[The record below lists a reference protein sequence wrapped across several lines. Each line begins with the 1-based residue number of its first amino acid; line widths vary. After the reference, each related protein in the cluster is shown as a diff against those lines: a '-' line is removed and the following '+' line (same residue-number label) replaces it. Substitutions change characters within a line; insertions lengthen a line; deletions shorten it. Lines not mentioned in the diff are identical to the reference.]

1 MIKYIVNRL
10 LYVSAVGLGL
20 TMCAPAPVTPPA
32 EANDVMQDYY
42 TLMEFARRNVQ
53 YERKQKKLQT
63 LDEDIYS
70 AILEYY
76 NGSNDTTVE
85 EELLQLPSDG
95 DKQSS

>member
-1 MIKYIVNRL
+1 MIKYTPL
-10 LYVSAVGLGL
+10 LFAL

-32 EANDVMQDYY
+32 EASDVMQDYY

-76 NGSNDTTVE
+76 NGSNDTTE
-85 EELLQLPSDG
+85 SEELLQLPSDG
-95 DKQSS
+95 NQ

>member
-1 MIKYIVNRL
+1 
-10 LYVSAVGLGL
+10 
-20 TMCAPAPVTPPA
+20 MCAPAPVTPPA
-32 EANDVMQDYY
+32 EANDIMQDYN

-53 YERKQKKLQT
+53 YERRQRKLQT

-76 NGSNDTTVE
+76 NGSNDTTE
-85 EELLQLPSDG
+85 SEELLQLPSDG

>member
-1 MIKYIVNRL
+1 M
-10 LYVSAVGLGL
+10 L

-32 EANDVMQDYY
+32 EANDLIQDYE
-42 TLMEFARRNVQ
+42 TLMQFARKNVEYKKQ
-53 YERKQKKLQT
+53 QKKLQT

>member
-1 MIKYIVNRL
+1 
-10 LYVSAVGLGL
+10 
-20 TMCAPAPVTPPA
+20 MCAPAPVTPPA

-53 YERKQKKLQT
+53 YERRQKKLQT

>member
-1 MIKYIVNRL
+1 
-10 LYVSAVGLGL
+10 
-20 TMCAPAPVTPPA
+20 MCAPAPVTPPA
-32 EANDVMQDYY
+32 QANDLMQDYN

-53 YERKQKKLQT
+53 YEKKQKKLQT

-76 NGSNDTTVE
+76 NGSNDTTE
-85 EELLQLPSDG
+85 SEELLQLPSDG

>member
-1 MIKYIVNRL
+1 MIKIIVNRL
-10 LYVSAVGLGL
+10 LYVSAVGLSL

-32 EANDVMQDYY
+32 QANDLMQDYN

-53 YERKQKKLQT
+53 YEKKQKKLQT

-76 NGSNDTTVE
+76 NGSNDTTE
-85 EELLQLPSDG
+85 SEELLQLPSDG
-95 DKQSS
+95 NKQSS

>member
-1 MIKYIVNRL
+1 MIKYIRFL
-10 LYVSAVGLGL
+10 FTL

-32 EANDVMQDYY
+32 QANDLMQDYN
-42 TLMEFARRNVQ
+42 TLIEFARRNVQ
-53 YERKQKKLQT
+53 YERQQKKLET

-76 NGSNDTTVE
+76 DGSNDTTE
-85 EELLQLPSDG
+85 SEELLQLPSDG

>member
-1 MIKYIVNRL
+1 MVT
-10 LYVSAVGLGL
+10 L

-32 EANDVMQDYY
+32 QANDLMQDYN

-53 YERKQKKLQT
+53 YEKKQKKLQT

-76 NGSNDTTVE
+76 NGSNDTTE
-85 EELLQLPSDG
+85 SEELLQLPSDG

>member
-1 MIKYIVNRL
+1 
-10 LYVSAVGLGL
+10 
-20 TMCAPAPVTPPA
+20 MCAPAPVTPPA

-53 YERKQKKLQT
+53 YEKRQRKLQT

-76 NGSNDTTVE
+76 NDSNDTTVE